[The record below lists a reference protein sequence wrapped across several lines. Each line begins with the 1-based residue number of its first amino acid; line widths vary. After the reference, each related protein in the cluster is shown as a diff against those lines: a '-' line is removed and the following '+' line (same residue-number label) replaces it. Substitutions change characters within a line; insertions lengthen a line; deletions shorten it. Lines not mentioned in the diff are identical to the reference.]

1 MNAFRCNT
9 TAGVLSSFLMKF
21 IVSHPTGNRNVRAV
35 IEGLSNHQLLAGFY
49 TTIITKPGAPWLSFL
64 PQKFKDEFLRR
75 TYNVPA
81 SLVHGHPLLEVAR
94 MVLSKLTIVSAVA
107 HETGWAS
114 VDSVY
119 ANLDKKVAG
128 VLLKGV
134 PQATHVYA
142 YEDGALQTFEAAKKQ
157 GVTCV
162 YDLPI
167 AYWEV
172 SRTLLVEEGERL
184 AAWAPTLGGGTA
196 DSNEKLQRKSRE
208 LELADIVVTPGS
220 FVRDS
225 IPAWANQKK
234 IVMSPFGSPNSTAAN
249 MPDKKAMAK
258 RPLRVLFAG
267 SMSQRKGLGDLF
279 EAIKL
284 LNNNNIQLVVMGS
297 LMAPMEFYKGQLSQF
312 TYETGR
318 PNSEVLALMRSC
330 DVFCLPSIVEGR
342 ALVMQEA
349 MSQGLP
355 IIITANTGGADL
367 VIEGE
372 TGFIVPIRSP
382 QSIAEKIDWCEQNR
396 EAVGEMGNKAR
407 LHAQK
412 YTWDNYVNLIIDTII
427 ENVNLPRQH
436 AAV

>member
-1 MNAFRCNT
+1 
-9 TAGVLSSFLMKF
+9 
-21 IVSHPTGNRNVRAV
+21 
-35 IEGLSNHQLLAGFY
+35 
-49 TTIITKPGAPWLSFL
+49 
-64 PQKFKDEFLRR
+64 
-75 TYNVPA
+75 
-81 SLVHGHPLLEVAR
+81 
-94 MVLSKLTIVSAVA
+94 
-107 HETGWAS
+107 
-114 VDSVY
+114 
-119 ANLDKKVAG
+119 
-128 VLLKGV
+128 
-134 PQATHVYA
+134 
-142 YEDGALQTFEAAKKQ
+142 
-157 GVTCV
+157 
-162 YDLPI
+162 
-167 AYWEV
+167 
-172 SRTLLVEEGERL
+172 
-184 AAWAPTLGGGTA
+184 
-196 DSNEKLQRKSRE
+196 
-208 LELADIVVTPGS
+208 
-220 FVRDS
+220 
-225 IPAWANQKK
+225 
-234 IVMSPFGSPNSTAAN
+234 
-249 MPDKKAMAK
+249 MAK

-312 TYETGR
+312 RYETGR
-318 PNSEVLALMRSC
+318 PNSEVLALMRTC
-330 DVFCLPSIVEGR
+330 NVFCLPSIVEGR

-372 TGFIVPIRSP
+372 TGFLVPIRSP